1 LNEKG
6 TAAAM
11 PFQKLSC
18 YLSIRLSMA
27 RHTCLALF
35 FSGRFHLRMDAAL
48 VWFLDQPPKS
58 SNVYFPCISLSPY
71 ALILKPSVPVFRFP
85 GHRHLRSE

>member
-1 LNEKG
+1 LNEKS

-18 YLSIRLSMA
+18 YLSIRLSMV

-48 VWFLDQPPKS
+48 VWFLDQPP
-58 SNVYFPCISLSPY
+58 
-71 ALILKPSVPVFRFP
+71 
-85 GHRHLRSE
+85 